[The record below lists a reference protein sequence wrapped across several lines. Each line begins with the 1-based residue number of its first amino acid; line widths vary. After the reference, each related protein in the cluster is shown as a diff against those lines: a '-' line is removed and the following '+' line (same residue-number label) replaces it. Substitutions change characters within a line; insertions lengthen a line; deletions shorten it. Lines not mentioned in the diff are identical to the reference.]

1 MKDIKGF
8 CKLMDLSIPEYTH
21 FDYYIEQFSKVEKWK
36 NLKDLILLYE
46 DAEEKCGD
54 IFEYKIKKSNEV
66 IEYLKKTRAFNE
78 LTDDNLLPDL
88 VTTKSFE
95 YDENRYYLSVDIKKA
110 NWYVLKK
117 YDPEFLNELGDSYE
131 DFMNKFNIHEIFHHS
146 KQFRQFIF
154 GNINPKRQGKAQRLV
169 VQSVLDKYK
178 NLDLEVACI
187 KNDEI
192 IYVFDDFSQITEVLD
207 TIDKNIFK
215 TKIFKVS
222 RVEDFR
228 INSYLTSEGNLLHKE
243 LVGCNGNRYFICL
256 KKYIFNEPLDVRD
269 LLFKMDGNLAIWFT
283 EDLKVSL

>member
-66 IEYLKKTRAFNE
+66 IEYLKKTRSFNE

-192 IYVFDDFSQITEVLD
+192 IYVFDDFSQITEVLE

>member
-66 IEYLKKTRAFNE
+66 IEYLKNTRAFNE

-88 VTTKSFE
+88 MTTKSFE

-117 YDPEFLNELGDSYE
+117 YDPDFLNELGDSYE

-187 KNDEI
+187 KNDEV
-192 IYVFDDFSQITEVLD
+192 IYVFDDFSQITEILD
-207 TIDKNIFK
+207 TIDKNVFK

-228 INSYLTSEGNLLHKE
+228 INSHLTSEGSLLHKE

>member
-66 IEYLKKTRAFNE
+66 IEYLKNTRAFNE

-222 RVEDFR
+222 RVQDFR

>member
-66 IEYLKKTRAFNE
+66 IEYLKNTRAFNE

-88 VTTKSFE
+88 MTTKSFE

>member
-228 INSYLTSEGNLLHKE
+228 INSYLTLEGNLLHKE